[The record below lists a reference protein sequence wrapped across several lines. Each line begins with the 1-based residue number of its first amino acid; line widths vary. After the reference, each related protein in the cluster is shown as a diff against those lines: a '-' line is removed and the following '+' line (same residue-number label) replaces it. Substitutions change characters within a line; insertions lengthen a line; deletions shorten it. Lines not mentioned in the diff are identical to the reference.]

1 MLIYKFFSKGVTPH
15 LVIPKRG
22 GVENQ
27 AVDIFIDSSKGSAR
41 LYYSYEP
48 TITVHNKK
56 RSNNWLQH
64 ECGVLPELFADCL
77 LGGVVAV
84 KVVNNSDAPIVIKI
98 NPFSNLSRKHG

>member
-15 LVIPKRG
+15 LVIPKLG
-22 GVENQ
+22 GVENM
-27 AVDIFIDSSKGSAR
+27 AVDIFIDAPKDAAR
-41 LYYSYEP
+41 LYYSYES
-48 TITVHNKK
+48 TINPHNN
-56 RSNNWLQH
+56 RGNNKWLQH
-64 ECGVLPELFADCL
+64 DCGVLPELFADRL